1 MKITKTCSEKIN
13 SLYKEGNIQREDS
26 LIVILY
32 NQTPENLHSAIEDLY
47 ILGQEELANNG
58 LSETIQNENDSLDE
72 NKYNI
77 SHFRNI
83 HIYHLNSLSIDI
95 TNHVKVPKHVAIR
108 NKHNIDSILEKCNC
122 RIDQLP
128 IILRTDEMAKRLRL
142 APGDICE
149 ITRVTES
156 AGDVV
161 YYRVCK

>member
-1 MKITKTCSEKIN
+1 MHEHGWNGIEQEWSESKPCIN
-13 SLYKEGNIQREDS
+13 
-26 LIVILY
+26 
-32 NQTPENLHSAIEDLY
+32 
-47 ILGQEELANNG
+47 
-58 LSETIQNENDSLDE
+58 NENELLKE

-83 HIYHLNSLSIDI
+83 HVYHLDNLSVDI
-95 TNHVKVPKHVAIR
+95 TKHVKVPKHGPIR
-108 NKHNIDSILEKCNC
+108 DKPSIDAILEKCNC

-128 IILRTDEMAKRLRL
+128 IILRTDQMAKRLRL